1 MSFVRETSAL
11 VLFGRTFWIM
21 FGPLM
26 LVASGLMILF
36 NVGSGWRTGAD
47 IVYLASLAGMILG
60 RWLEFQGG
68 NPRTSTGEPASARD
82 FRRFMLWIGIGGVG
96 AWVFINLVSNHLL
109 PH

>member
-1 MSFVRETSAL
+1 MSLVRETSVL
-11 VLFGRTFWIM
+11 VLFGRAFWIM
-21 FGPLM
+21 FGPLS
-26 LVASGLMILF
+26 LVASGLMIWF

-68 NPRTSTGEPASARD
+68 NPRKSTGEPATPGD
-82 FRRFMLWIGIGGVG
+82 FRCFSLWVALGGVG
-96 AWVFINLVSNHLL
+96 AWIFANVVSNHLL